1 MENEKV
7 DVSLHKI
14 FEKSPSLSVDYKNI
28 TESNDREYPML
39 FVSNRWVKKEP
50 VAGKARQKY
59 DQRFLKLLTIGNNA
73 SYDHLVT
80 SVEKL
85 LIPVKIIFFEDVART
100 LKKFLTQLQT
110 DQPIAPF
117 LANTLAGLVR
127 FFMERFLLKSV
138 IDKCHSSISLTKI
151 DLNDFT
157 KQKLSCLM
165 DLTFAVNYKIKLLKS
180 K

>member
-1 MENEKV
+1 M
-7 DVSLHKI
+7 S
-14 FEKSPSLSVDYKNI
+14 
-28 TESNDREYPML
+28 
-39 FVSNRWVKKEP
+39 
-50 VAGKARQKY
+50 
-59 DQRFLKLLTIGNNA
+59 A

-117 LANTLAGLVR
+117 LANALAGLVR
-127 FFMERFLLKSV
+127 FFMERFVLKSV
-138 IDKCHSSISLTKI
+138 IDKCYSSFSLTKI

-157 KQKLSCLM
+157 KQKLSYLM
-165 DLTFAVNYKIKLLKS
+165 NLTFAVNYKIKLLKS